1 MYKIANQAWKDPYG
15 PFHFL
20 LFIYD
25 TTLCH
30 TCHAILKNVL
40 FTRGYTL
47 LFARELLLI
56 YPVHY

>member
-1 MYKIANQAWKDPYG
+1 MYKIANQAWKDTYG

-20 LFIYD
+20 LLIYD

-40 FTRGYTL
+40 LQEDIHCCLPENFC
-47 LFARELLLI
+47 
-56 YPVHY
+56 